1 MLKVCVSYT
10 NNHKIYVQYT
20 HILLQY
26 MYNIYNFNYI
36 LVQFA
41 HILTHKLVVLHKD
54 NTIYSYTKQKIT

>member
-1 MLKVCVSYT
+1 MHYAHTLP
-10 NNHKIYVQYT
+10 QY
-20 HILLQY
+20 IC
-26 MYNIYNFNYI
+26 NIYNFNYI